1 MYIVLSGF
9 ITHLA
14 YGSKSF
20 NTVGESCKF
29 YLCRFGRIWLTF
41 YFSLALGFLSIWLR
55 NDVGPVEDY
64 VLTLSLLEAW
74 FPVLRHKLAEQHLP
88 LPTAGWTLST
98 LTLPW
103 VLYPALNAAFRR
115 VPARIAPTVGLM
127 LLFSVTEKPLH
138 SSCS

>member
-20 NTVGESCKF
+20 NTVGEACKF

-41 YFSLALGFLSIWLR
+41 YFSLALCFVQLLLR

-64 VLTLSLLEAW
+64 VLPLLLLDSW
-74 FPVLRHKLAEQHLP
+74 FPVYREKLAAQHL
-88 LPTAGWTLST
+88 LST
-98 LTLPW
+98 GLAQAGLLLPP
-103 VLYPALNAAFRR
+103 VRFTRLQTAS
-115 VPARIAPTVGLM
+115 T
-127 LLFSVTEKPLH
+127 
-138 SSCS
+138 